1 MLHRSL
7 EIIAW
12 PGTVLH
18 VDKKTWLTDVKTGKT
33 VSDVKEG
40 FVLGIQQDID
50 KYGSPI
56 HKCHEKGLTQI
67 SVFALIL

>member
-18 VDKKTWLTDVKTGKT
+18 VDKKTWLTDVKIGRT
-33 VSDVKEG
+33 VSNVKES
-40 FVLGIQQDID
+40 VVWGIQQDIN
-50 KYGSPI
+50 KYGSAI
-56 HKCHEKGLTQI
+56 HKCHEKGLTKI
-67 SVFALIL
+67 SGFALIL